1 MNTTWQILLGNLAIT
16 ALAISLWSHA
26 YYQLR
31 VLSEA
36 RRKQA
41 FGIAMGF
48 GAICSMVL
56 AVPLNQGVFV
66 DLRYSLVAI
75 SALFGGPFSALLTM
89 VIAAAYRLFEGG
101 SGAPD
106 GVLSILFVGMVG
118 LVGFAVVRKRS
129 VRLRDAAILGI
140 AVSITLVL
148 TMWLLPSQADARAM
162 ELVGL
167 PITLLNFL
175 SITIAAFVL
184 IQFERMAHDRD
195 ILSAALTQ
203 TPDFHYVKNRDG
215 QFVIVN
221 KNVAEHH
228 HYPSPAAMVGVTDFE
243 LATQR
248 RAEQLYAEE
257 QELMQNGTSQLEK
270 LEHLQEGDLDRFY
283 ATSKVPLRDRTGAI
297 IGLAGAT
304 RDVTEQKRME
314 QQLRE
319 SKDLLSLAMAGMSD
333 GFAMFDRSGTIVFTN
348 AQYAALFPLSGDMR
362 VPGRNI
368 RDILRRV
375 IETRERHDFP
385 AVATEEWLSDAAASL
400 HHDKDEHV
408 ELFNGAWLSLRTR
421 LASNGMALVAVSD
434 ITAMKQAELSLRTV
448 AEQMKSLADTDGL
461 TGLANRRAFDQ
472 ALSAAVEAAGRDH
485 QPTALLMID
494 VDRFK
499 AYNDAYGH
507 LDGDECL
514 KLISDCLRLAFDR
527 PGDIIARFGGEEFVV
542 LLPRTDEAKA
552 CALADAFL
560 NILRAKALPH
570 KASEFGIVTASVGV
584 ACSRMLAHG
593 ASAAELVLDADRG
606 LYHAKRKGRNQLAR
620 WASDP
625 GTKQAG

>member
-16 ALAISLWSHA
+16 ALAISLWSHG

-31 VLSEA
+31 ILSEA
-36 RRKQA
+36 QRKLA

-75 SALFGGPFSALLTM
+75 SALFGGPFSALLTI
-89 VIAAAYRLFEGG
+89 VIASAYRLFEGG

-106 GVLSILFVGMVG
+106 GVISIVLVG
-118 LVGFAVVRKRS
+118 LVGLCGFALVRSRN
-129 VRLRDAAILGI
+129 VRLRDAAMLGI
-140 AVSITLVL
+140 AVSATLVL
-148 TMWLLPSQADARAM
+148 AMSLLPSQADARAI

-167 PITLLNFL
+167 PITVLNFF
-175 SITIAAFVL
+175 SIVIAAFVL
-184 IQFERMAHDRD
+184 MQFERMANDRD
-195 ILSAALTQ
+195 ILTAALTQ
-203 TPDFHYVKNRDG
+203 TPDFHYVKNRQG

-228 HYPSPAAMVGVTDFE
+228 HYASPSAMVGVTDFE

-257 QELMQNGTSQLEK
+257 QDLMQTGASQLDK
-270 LEHLQEGDLDRFY
+270 LERLQEGSFERVY

-297 IGLAGAT
+297 IGLAGST
-304 RDVTEQKRME
+304 RDVTEQRRME

-333 GFAMFDRSGTIVFTN
+333 GFAMFDQSGTIVFTN
-348 AQYAALFPLSGDMR
+348 DQYAALFPLSGDMR
-362 VPGRNI
+362 VPGKNI
-368 RDILRRV
+368 RDILRKA
-375 IETRERHDFP
+375 IETNERRNFP
-385 AVATEEWLSDAAASL
+385 AEVTDEWLSNAAASL
-400 HHDKDEHV
+400 HHDKDEHI

-421 LASNGMALVAVSD
+421 QASNGMALVAVSD
-434 ITAMKQAELSLRTV
+434 ITVMKQAEFSLRTV

-461 TGLANRRAFDQ
+461 TGLANRRAFDG
-472 ALSAAVEAAGRDH
+472 ALLVAMEAAARDG

-507 LDGDECL
+507 LEGDECL
-514 KLISDCLRLAFDR
+514 KLIGDCLQLAFDR
-527 PGDIIARFGGEEFVV
+527 PGDMVARFGGEEFVV
-542 LLPRTDEAKA
+542 LLPETDEMKA
-552 CALADAFL
+552 GALAEAFL
-560 NILRAKALPH
+560 NILRAKAMPH
-570 KASEFGIVTASVGV
+570 KASDFGIVTASVGI
-584 ACSRMLAHG
+584 ACSRG
-593 ASAAELVLDADRG
+593 GNTAALVLEADRG
-606 LYHAKRKGRNQLAR
+606 LYQAKRKGRNQVAR
-620 WASDP
+620 WMPDADAKHAS
-625 GTKQAG
+625 